1 MKTQDIPLFSS
12 FLGHGNSHFR
22 RKITIIP
29 PEFPFFKIVRC
40 TTIVTHLW
48 LMSRSRALPSLP
60 PPSLPPSFFCFRFR
74 QQDVRCWWTTVYNVI
89 VQQRTR
95 IHAAK
100 EYFTR
105 GWQGFHSGKRKKK
118 KEKRKKRERK
128 KTGTSLIFSRIYSK
142 IYISGA
148 MFIGSENDRG
158 EISGAR
164 LKIHHALSRGS
175 FAKYSMEL
183 FPTSYIPSSILSN
196 HPLLHTLLP
205 LDSRFRPEIIALA
218 LPTW

>member
-1 MKTQDIPLFSS
+1 
-12 FLGHGNSHFR
+12 
-22 RKITIIP
+22 
-29 PEFPFFKIVRC
+29 
-40 TTIVTHLW
+40 
-48 LMSRSRALPSLP
+48 
-60 PPSLPPSFFCFRFR
+60 
-74 QQDVRCWWTTVYNVI
+74 
-89 VQQRTR
+89 
-95 IHAAK
+95 
-100 EYFTR
+100 
-105 GWQGFHSGKRKKK
+105 
-118 KEKRKKRERK
+118 
-128 KTGTSLIFSRIYSK
+128 
-142 IYISGA
+142 

-218 LPTW
+218 LPT